1 MSTAI
6 STREKIIKASVE
18 LFNRRGISPVT
29 LRDIADKVRISSGN
43 LAYHFKNKD
52 YIIEEIFRLM
62 EVERQKRLSEVQQTP
77 SFDNADRQTLAL
89 LNISLKYRFF
99 FLDTVDILRAHPKIG
114 VLYRRQ
120 VEDNIRYIRAI
131 LDYSADKGNIVAEPY
146 EGCYNQLS
154 ESVWAA
160 VQFWLLKETLRG
172 RKKYDPEEARNSMWS
187 LVSPYLT
194 KKGTHHFPSTGLKNT
209 HANHK
214 K

>member
-131 LDYSADKGNIVAEPY
+131 LDYSADKGNIVDERY

-154 ESVWAA
+154 ES
-160 VQFWLLKETLRG
+160 L
-172 RKKYDPEEARNSMWS
+172 
-187 LVSPYLT
+187 
-194 KKGTHHFPSTGLKNT
+194 
-209 HANHK
+209 
-214 K
+214 

>member
-1 MSTAI
+1 MSATI
-6 STREKIIKASVE
+6 STREKIIKASVD
-18 LFNRRGISPVT
+18 LFNKRGISPVT
-29 LRDIADKVRISSGN
+29 LRDIADKVGISSGN

-52 YIIEEIFRLM
+52 YIIAEIFRLM
-62 EVERQKRLSEVQQTP
+62 EMERQKRLSEVQQTP

-114 VLYRRQ
+114 ILYRRQ
-120 VEDNIRYIRAI
+120 VEDNIRYIRAL
-131 LDYSADKGNIVAEPY
+131 LDYSVEKGNITAEPFK
-146 EGCYNQLS
+146 GCYDRLS

-160 VQFWLLKETLRG
+160 VQFWLLKETIRG
-172 RKKYDPEEARNSMWS
+172 HKKFDPEEARISMWT
-187 LVSPYLT
+187 LVRPYLT
-194 KKGTHHFPSTGLKNT
+194 KKGINHFPLTDLKKS

>member
-18 LFNRRGISPVT
+18 LFNQRGISPVT
-29 LRDIADKVRISSGN
+29 LRDIADKVGISSGN

-77 SFDNADRQTLAL
+77 SFENADRQTLAL

-99 FLDTVDILRAHPKIG
+99 FLDTADILRAHPKIG

-146 EGCYNQLS
+146 EGCYDRLS

-194 KKGTHHFPSTGLKNT
+194 KKGTKYFPLTQLKKAY
-209 HANHK
+209 ANHK